1 MLVCTRDDRKCFLWN
16 VDAVEVIAILIP
28 LIRVVRL
35 PAPASRIVKCR
46 HPFSNPIEYGKQ
58 YVEMVGSGGR
68 GLRIASIRWW
78 MKMCSW
84 EVCFRMSIP
93 SALVLCLVVG
103 FQIVNVVVT
112 SHKPVDIETHGSNG
126 CRIC

>member
-1 MLVCTRDDRKCFLWN
+1 MLNAKYQYLSEFFVSVYDSCVFRGVMPVCTRDKSKCFLWN
-16 VDAVEVIAILIP
+16 VDAVEVIALLIP
-28 LIRVVRL
+28 LTRMVRL

-84 EVCFRMSIP
+84 SRCLRMSIP
-93 SALVLCLVVG
+93 PALVLCLVV
-103 FQIVNVVVT
+103 
-112 SHKPVDIETHGSNG
+112 
-126 CRIC
+126 CL